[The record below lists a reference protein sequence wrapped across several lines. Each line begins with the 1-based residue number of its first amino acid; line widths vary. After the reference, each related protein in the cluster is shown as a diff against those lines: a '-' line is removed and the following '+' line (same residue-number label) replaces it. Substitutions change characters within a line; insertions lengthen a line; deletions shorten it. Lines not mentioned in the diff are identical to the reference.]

1 VEDSQKL
8 SRRRFLRVSA
18 ITAATTVIAAC
29 GGTAA
34 TTPTTAPATG
44 GEATTAPAAE
54 ATTAP
59 AAEATVAPA
68 AEATVAPAAG
78 GEATAVPA
86 TAPGSYKDAPSLQG
100 QNLPPVAERLPK
112 NPLVIAHAWLGAG
125 KYGGVLRNS
134 ADNWGT
140 TGTIQESM
148 YGNSFLRYL
157 KDGLEIG
164 PGLAESWESNDDA
177 SEWTFKFREG
187 LKWSDGQ
194 PWTTKDIM
202 FWWEDQVLFKNAD
215 NADLSSDQQP
225 PDEARSGKGTVMT
238 LEAPDDYT
246 IVMKFDAPAPL
257 TADRIAMWV
266 NRGIGPRWHDPR
278 HYLEQFHPKY
288 NTAVTDFKEFNEKRE
303 MRTNPD
309 NPTMTGWRL
318 KTYEEGVRAVWE
330 RNPYYWCVD
339 QEGNQLPYIDAIN
352 VTTVQNAE
360 AQKLDFIS
368 GKVDWSSF
376 NGLTLADVSA
386 IKEAGAQSK
395 LQVELWDSGSGTGSI
410 FFLNYD
416 YKEEPIRKI
425 FRDPKFRKALSH
437 AYNRTQVQK
446 VIYYGTGELT
456 SGTMSPKA
464 IEYQFNDEAKQRY
477 AEFRD
482 YVIKYDPEMA
492 KSMLDELGMKVG
504 ADGFRTLPDGGALRL
519 RLEFPA
525 DTGQEHQK
533 KNEILAEN
541 LKAVGIN
548 AVPNPVTPTAFADQW
563 KAGELMSHTAWEVGD
578 GPNHLVFPS
587 WMVPIENE
595 RWAPLHG
602 TYYSLL
608 GTEKAGT
615 EEDVDPWER
624 NPPRVAAEK
633 GGPVEKLYQIY
644 EQTKVET
651 DVMKRHQQV
660 WEIVKLHVADG
671 PYFIGCVANYPR
683 INLFS
688 SDLKNWP
695 KRADLAQGGFQNP
708 WIHPVPAVYD
718 PETWYFENPESHT

>member
-1 VEDSQKL
+1 
-8 SRRRFLRVSA
+8 
-18 ITAATTVIAAC
+18 
-29 GGTAA
+29 
-34 TTPTTAPATG
+34 
-44 GEATTAPAAE
+44 
-54 ATTAP
+54 
-59 AAEATVAPA
+59 
-68 AEATVAPAAG
+68 
-78 GEATAVPA
+78 
-86 TAPGSYKDAPSLQG
+86 
-100 QNLPPVAERLPK
+100 
-112 NPLVIAHAWLGAG
+112 
-125 KYGGVLRNS
+125 
-134 ADNWGT
+134 
-140 TGTIQESM
+140 
-148 YGNSFLRYL
+148 
-157 KDGLEIG
+157 
-164 PGLAESWESNDDA
+164 
-177 SEWTFKFREG
+177 
-187 LKWSDGQ
+187 
-194 PWTTKDIM
+194 
-202 FWWEDQVLFKNAD
+202 
-215 NADLSSDQQP
+215 
-225 PDEARSGKGTVMT
+225 
-238 LEAPDDYT
+238 
-246 IVMKFDAPAPL
+246 
-257 TADRIAMWV
+257 
-266 NRGIGPRWHDPR
+266 
-278 HYLEQFHPKY
+278 
-288 NTAVTDFKEFNEKRE
+288 
-303 MRTNPD
+303 
-309 NPTMTGWRL
+309 
-318 KTYEEGVRAVWE
+318 
-330 RNPYYWCVD
+330 
-339 QEGNQLPYIDAIN
+339 
-352 VTTVQNAE
+352 
-360 AQKLDFIS
+360 
-368 GKVDWSSF
+368 
-376 NGLTLADVSA
+376 
-386 IKEAGAQSK
+386 
-395 LQVELWDSGSGTGSI
+395 
-410 FFLNYD
+410 
-416 YKEEPIRKI
+416 
-425 FRDPKFRKALSH
+425 
-437 AYNRTQVQK
+437 VQK

-492 KSMLDELGMKVG
+492 KSILDELGMKVG

>member
-1 VEDSQKL
+1 
-8 SRRRFLRVSA
+8 VSA
-18 ITAATTVIAAC
+18 IAAATTVIAAC
-29 GGTAA
+29 GGEATPPAGTA
-34 TTPTTAPATG
+34 PTTAPAAG
-44 GEATTAPAAE
+44 AEPTAVPAAE
-54 ATTAP
+54 ATAAP
-59 AAEATVAPA
+59 AGEATAAPA
-68 AEATVAPAAG
+68 GEATAAPA

-112 NPLVIAHAWLGAG
+112 NPLVIAHAWLGTG
-125 KYGGVLRNS
+125 KYGGLLRSS
-134 ADNWGT
+134 AAETWGT
-140 TGTIQESM
+140 TGFVQESM
-148 YGNSFLRYL
+148 YGHSMLRYL

-187 LKWSDGQ
+187 LRWSDGE

-215 NADLSSDQQP
+215 NPDLSSDQQP

-238 LEAPDDYT
+238 LTAPDDYT

-266 NRGIGPRWHDPR
+266 NRGIGPRWMDAR

-288 NTAVTDFKEFNEKRE
+288 NTAVTSFTDFNEKRE
-303 MRTNPD
+303 FRTNPD
-309 NPTMTGWRL
+309 NPTMTGWKL
-318 KTYEEGVRAVWE
+318 KSYEEGVRSVWE

-339 QEGNQLPYIDAIN
+339 QEGNQLPYIDGISM
-352 VTTVQNAE
+352 TTVQNAE

-368 GKVDWSSF
+368 GKVDWAHFHS
-376 NGLTLADVSA
+376 LTLADVST
-386 IKEAGAQSK
+386 IKEAEAQSK

-416 YKEEPIRKI
+416 YKEEPIRTI
-425 FRDPKFRKALSH
+425 FRDTKFRRAISH
-437 AYNRTQVQK
+437 AYNRAQVQK
-446 VIYYGTGELT
+446 VVYYGTGELT
-456 SGTMSPKA
+456 TGTMSPKA
-464 IEYQFNDEAKQRY
+464 IEYQFNDAAKQHY

-482 YVIKYDPEMA
+482 YAITYDPEMA
-492 KSMLDELGMKVG
+492 KSMLEELGMKVG
-504 ADGFRTLPDGGALRL
+504 ADGFRGLPDGTPLRL
-519 RLEFPA
+519 RLEFQA
-525 DTGQEHQK
+525 DAGQETQK

-541 LKAVGIN
+541 LRAVGIN
-548 AVPNPVTPTAFADQW
+548 AVANPVTPTAFGDQW
-563 KAGELMSHTAWEVGD
+563 RAGELMSHTNWEVGD

-587 WMVPIENE
+587 WIVPIEHE

-608 GTEKAGT
+608 GSEQAGT
-615 EEDVDPWER
+615 EDDKDPYER
-624 NPPRVAAEK
+624 NPPRVAAEA
-633 GGPVEKLYQIY
+633 GSVIEKLYQLY

-660 WEIVKLHVADG
+660 WEINKVHIEQG
-671 PYFIGCVANYPR
+671 PFFMGVVANYPR
-683 INLFS
+683 IVLFS

-695 KRADLAQGGFQNP
+695 KRADLAQGGFVNP
-708 WIHPVPAVYD
+708 WIHPTPAVYD
-718 PETWYFENPESHT
+718 PETWYFENPEAHA